1 MAVGASINIDT
12 IKHNLHIVVLPL
24 FMKVIHESNVRI
36 AFPNT
41 ADYIKVKLFR
51 EGQFVVIHYFDVGLG
66 GWVEWV
72 GVLGTI

>member
-1 MAVGASINIDT
+1 MLELI
-12 IKHNLHIVVLPL
+12 
-24 FMKVIHESNVRI
+24 
-36 AFPNT
+36 FPILS
-41 ADYIKVKLFR
+41 DYIKVKLFR